1 MVNLFLLISVGS
13 CQGSFST
20 VSFLLHESVIVLV
33 VNNAY
38 QEKGCCKIFS
48 WDHASPKTSRPSR
61 RTAQPPVAQKKVTDL
76 IASSSKKQKPGNVPY
91 LIWNCFYVNVVI

>member
-20 VSFLLHESVIVLV
+20 VSFLLHESVASEIALV

-38 QEKGCCKIFS
+38 KEKGCCKICS
-48 WDHASPKTSRPSR
+48 WGSCQS
-61 RTAQPPVAQKKVTDL
+61 
-76 IASSSKKQKPGNVPY
+76 
-91 LIWNCFYVNVVI
+91 